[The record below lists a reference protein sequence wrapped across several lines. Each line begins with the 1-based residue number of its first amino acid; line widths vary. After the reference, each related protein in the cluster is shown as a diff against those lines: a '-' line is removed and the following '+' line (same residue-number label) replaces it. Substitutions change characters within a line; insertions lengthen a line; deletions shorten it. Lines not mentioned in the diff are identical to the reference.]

1 MTCSRCGQEVP
12 EGTVFCPNCGNQVVS
27 ENTNNVNEGAVNVTP
42 TPAVA
47 PATAPEKKKNMIPII
62 IIAVVVI
69 LVIVALILVVPKFFG
84 SKTVVCTLTDKQTTG
99 TVDTTVTANFKGNK
113 FDNAKFEMDYKF
125 SGIYANYVDTIYTQL
140 EQSFK
145 SYNDKEGVEIKLDKK
160 TDGVNVTMNVDQ
172 KGIENVSQISL
183 KNTNQSADKFIKDM
197 EDQKYTCKTK

>member
-1 MTCSRCGQEVP
+1 MKCIKCGNEVP
-12 EGTVFCPNCGNQVVS
+12 AGTVFCPNCGNQVIS

-42 TPAVA
+42 TPVA
-47 PATAPEKKKNMIPII
+47 PNKKKNMVPII

-99 TVDTTVTANFKGNK
+99 TIDTTVTANFKGNN

-160 TDGVNVTMNVDQ
+160 TAGVNVTMNVDQ

-197 EDQKYTCKTK
+197 EDQKYTCKAK